1 MPKIELKTGIPSLHT
16 LRSMAGAKDSHSFLT
31 WVISPMSN
39 ALGVAMME
47 AGDSVGI

>member
-1 MPKIELKTGIPSLHT
+1 MRKIELKTGIPSPHT
-16 LRSMAGAKDSHSFLT
+16 LRSIAGAKVSHSFLT

-47 AGDSVGI
+47 TEDSVGI

>member
-1 MPKIELKTGIPSLHT
+1 MQKIELKAGISSPHT
-16 LRSMAGAKDSHSFLT
+16 LSSIVGAKDSHSLLT

-47 AGDSVGI
+47 TGNSVCI